1 MSISVIHFSD
11 IHIKGIDDVI
21 LHRIDKLKAACV
33 SALPS
38 NGDVVIAVSGDI
50 AFSGKK
56 EEYALAKSLFEPIIN
71 YIANQRKS
79 KVYFVCVPGNHDCDF
94 STESS
99 VRKALISSA
108 GSAEIDATYYNSVSA
123 VQKEYFNF
131 AEQYDFDM
139 SSALNYKVI
148 TTGNKQ
154 VLFLLANTAWMSNL
168 KETPGRIL
176 MPTQLFPQIDS
187 MDYAAVFYMFH
198 HPENWL
204 NPDYKKDFIDHIRK
218 NADMILVGHEHA
230 RDSYQKIG
238 NSFSVFCNHA
248 KELQDSGSSESAFS
262 VINFEDSFLSFSV
275 VDFKWDGSKY
285 NRTSENEHL
294 FHKNASASQ
303 SVFHPNESTIRY
315 VTDIGITVNHFAKDD
330 VSLQDLFVWPDL
342 TKTDFQAENK
352 TSQRIRTNANEVLR
366 ENALNILIG
375 SGCSGKSSIAKQLFY
390 LEEPTESCCL
400 LMNGCDFTSS
410 EDTKIRNAVENGF
423 IKQYN
428 ADCIEDFRQL
438 PKEQRSI
445 IIDDFDSIKNSK
457 DRRIRVLD
465 YLCSSFG
472 RVTIL
477 MSSEI
482 EITSILTADV
492 VATLDSLYF
501 YDICPLG
508 NKKRKELIQRWYNLN
523 NDSATEDEISS
534 RVENAQ
540 SQINTF
546 LGNGAAFLPAVPM
559 VIISTLQNVDAVKKA
574 YAGSKYSF
582 LYESLIISSLSRI
595 SSSYTGS
602 GEYNIDI
609 SILSRLA
616 FEMLN
621 NGNTSFTEEQLKNI
635 ITLISEE
642 YIISIAS
649 DNFVKKMETARIIY
663 KDPSAGEVYRFRY
676 PYIFY
681 YFCGRYIAYNLSE
694 NGVKEKVQYM
704 SSRLYNETY
713 GNIIIFVC
721 HFANSSE
728 VIDDVLLN
736 AYYTLNDYPEFDFSK
751 SNPIFDEI
759 KDSVEA
765 LIPPTIASN
774 DVAVA
779 DNKDKQLMHMDE
791 VGINDGHVDNG
802 EIIIDDEVSDKEKDM
817 AAVVSALKT
826 IEVLGQI
833 LQNYPI
839 QIKGP
844 VKIDIISEMQ
854 KLGMRSVQAIIG
866 TLRYLEQDLVD
877 YIYERACRSKK
888 YLSREDVI
896 IQTHRF
902 INMIVTG
909 MARSMIHE
917 VAVSLKS
924 EHLLSASTKALTV
937 DPSISS
943 KLVLMDLKL
952 NCLNKVDY
960 NEIYNLKKSFDG
972 GNERFASR
980 ILDSI
985 IGYFLNYNNCDHALR
1000 AKLCALCGFSE
1011 QKQLISTHANLLN

>member
-1 MSISVIHFSD
+1 MSLSVIHFSD
-11 IHIKGIDDVI
+11 IHIKGTDDVI
-21 LHRIDKLKAACV
+21 LQRIDKLKAACV

-56 EEYALAKSLFEPIIN
+56 EEYALAKSLFDPVID

-79 KVYFVCVPGNHDCDF
+79 KVFFVCVPGNHDCDF

-99 VRKALISSA
+99 VRKALISGAS
-108 GSAEIDATYYNSVSA
+108 SAEIDTAYYNSVSD
-123 VQKEYFNF
+123 VQKEYINF
-131 AEQYDFDM
+131 AEQYDLDM
-139 SSALNYKVI
+139 GAVLNYKII
-148 TTGNKQ
+148 TAGNKQ
-154 VLFLLANTAWMSNL
+154 ILFLLANTAWMSVL
-168 KETPGRIL
+168 KETPGKIL
-176 MPTQLFPQIDS
+176 MPTQLFPKIDS
-187 MDYAAVFYMFH
+187 MDYAAVIYMFH

-218 NADMILVGHEHA
+218 NADVILVGHEHA
-230 RDSYQKIG
+230 RDSYQKTG
-238 NSFSVFCNHA
+238 NSFSVFCSHA
-248 KELQDSGSSESAFS
+248 KELQDSSSSESAFS
-262 VINFEDSFLSFSV
+262 VINFADSFLSFSI
-275 VDFKWDGSKY
+275 VDFKWDGTKY
-285 NRTSENEHL
+285 DRTFEKENL
-294 FHKNASASQ
+294 FHKNTSASQ
-303 SVFHPNESTIRY
+303 NAFHPNESINRY

-342 TKTDFQAENK
+342 IKTGFHAENR
-352 TSQRIRTNANEVLR
+352 TSHRIRTNAAEELR
-366 ENALNILIG
+366 ENAFNILIG
-375 SGCSGKSSIAKQLFY
+375 SGGSGKSSIAKQLFY
-390 LEEPTESCCL
+390 LEESAESCCL

-410 EDTKIRNAVENGF
+410 EDKKIRSAVENGF

-428 ADCIEDFRQL
+428 AEFIEDFRQL
-438 PKEQRSI
+438 PKEQLSI
-445 IIDDFDSIKNSK
+445 IIDDFDYIKNSK

-465 YLCSSFG
+465 YLCNSFG

-477 MSSEI
+477 MSSEM
-482 EITSILTADV
+482 ELTSILKADI
-492 VATLDSLYF
+492 VASLDSLFY

-508 NKKRKELIQRWYNLN
+508 NKKRKELIERWYNLN
-523 NDSATEDEISS
+523 NNSATEDEISS

-559 VIISTLQNVDAVKKA
+559 AIISTLQNVDAAKKA

-582 LYESLIISSLSRI
+582 LYESLIIGSLSRI

-602 GEYNIDI
+602 GDYNIDV

-621 NGNTSFTEEQLKNI
+621 NGNMSFTEEQLKKI
-635 ITLISEE
+635 IALISEE

-649 DNFVKKMETARIIY
+649 DNFIKKMESARIIY

-721 HFANSSE
+721 HFANNSE

-736 AYYTLNDYPEFDFSK
+736 AYYTLGNYSEFDFTK
-751 SNPIFDEI
+751 SNPIFSEI
-759 KDSVEA
+759 KDAVEA
-765 LIPPTIASN
+765 LIPLTIASN
-774 DVAVA
+774 DAAVA

-839 QIKGP
+839 QIKGSD
-844 VKIDIISEMQ
+844 KLDIISEMQ
-854 KLGMRSVQAIIG
+854 KLGMRSVQAIID

-888 YLSREDVI
+888 DLSREEVV

-902 INMIVTG
+902 INMLVTG
-909 MARSMIHE
+909 MARGMIHE

-924 EHLLSASTKALTV
+924 EHLLCAAEKALTT
-937 DPSISS
+937 DSSISS

-960 NEIYNLKKSFDG
+960 NEIYNLKKAFDR
-972 GNERFASR
+972 GNEQFASR
-980 ILDSI
+980 ILDSLV
-985 IGYFLNYNNCDHALR
+985 GYFLNYNNCDHALR

-1011 QKQLISTHANLLN
+1011 QQQLISTHANLLN